1 VSGSQLVRDSNPET
15 AAGGREFLLRLNL
28 DLMTAEQADQA
39 TATLEWDEEKCM
51 RFSTRIP
58 RLNFMESITV
68 MFQVGPT

>member
-1 VSGSQLVRDSNPET
+1 M
-15 AAGGREFLLRLNL
+15 